1 MRAADILGAEV
12 VGPDG
17 TRLGK
22 VLDIRLVQDG
32 PMLGADCALRVDGFV
47 VGKRWLASHLGYD
60 RANVNGPALVN
71 AVVQRLSSDNRF
83 LSWDDV
89 AQLAPGHVE
98 SRVTELRSVPV
109 LVDGQ
114 IKD

>member
-17 TRLGK
+17 ARLGM
-22 VLDIRLVQDG
+22 VLEIRLVQDG
-32 PMLGADCALRVDGFV
+32 PMLGADCALRIHGFV

-71 AVVQRLSSDNRF
+71 AVVQWLTKDNRF
-83 LSWDDV
+83 LAWDDV
-89 AQLAPGHVE
+89 AQLAPGHIE
-98 SRVTELRSVPV
+98 SRVGGLEPVPA

-114 IKD
+114 IKT

>member
-17 TRLGK
+17 ARLGM
-22 VLDIRLVQDG
+22 VLDVRLVQDG
-32 PMLGADCALRVDGFV
+32 PMLGADCALRIDGFV
-47 VGKRWLASHLGYD
+47 VGRRWLASHLGYD

-71 AVVQRLSSDNRF
+71 AIVQRLCAGNRY
-83 LSWDDV
+83 LPWDHV

-98 SRVTELRSVPV
+98 CGVSQLGPVPM

-114 IKD
+114 VKG

>member
-1 MRAADILGAEV
+1 
-12 VGPDG
+12 
-17 TRLGK
+17 
-22 VLDIRLVQDG
+22 
-32 PMLGADCALRVDGFV
+32 

-71 AVVQRLSSDNRF
+71 AVVQRLSADNRF

-98 SRVTELRSVPV
+98 SRVGHLDPVPM

-114 IKD
+114 IKS